1 MRHALIAVQLQRQ
14 AQAALHADGNEP
26 RTQAG
31 NSNHRRRQMLVGG
44 VLALLALVASATV
57 VGGPTW

>member
-1 MRHALIAVQLQRQ
+1 MRHALIAMKLQWQ

-31 NSNHRRRQMLVGG
+31 NSNHRRRRMLVG
-44 VLALLALVASATV
+44 AY
-57 VGGPTW
+57 